1 MGKRVRGAKLRSK
14 KRGTEAERQIV
25 EKQAVRAEEGA
36 VTEKADEEL
45 FVIDTAA
52 LVPSKKQLA
61 RKEKK
66 QGKEKTVSAKEQ
78 TQIQKLVDTHSAK
91 ELEALV
97 KKTSTTA
104 KRAPKRI
111 KARQSVPTFDMW
123 ADDDGKTNKN
133 IVKAKKQAPVMVS
146 SGPHGIVPLN
156 HVKIGTT
163 KALPAQAPK
172 NKDRAP
178 VTVDLAKSGQSYN
191 PDHKDHR
198 SAIEEA
204 LLVETKRDKA
214 EKEAKLSASQ
224 GMTPETRALLLGD
237 TDTEDEEDSDD
248 DDDNN
253 NSDGGDEG
261 IETKSI
267 AQKRPEKMTR
277 AQRNKQKRVRAE
289 QYEIKERKRQKRMQH
304 ELRGIKSVKRTMRK
318 EELERKAAK
327 EKIEQLKQESERSK
341 GKDLYKQ
348 LADENP
354 RYAPSYP
361 VALPGELKSG
371 ASLRTIKPKGSL
383 VTDRMVSLM
392 DRGMTAKKQLKLKNR
407 VEGKRRKIKVKG
419 KGKNFRSS
427 KEGDILG

>member
-25 EKQAVRAEEGA
+25 EKQAVQAEEGA

-45 FVIDTAA
+45 FVIDTTA

-61 RKEKK
+61 KKEKK
-66 QGKEKTVSAKEQ
+66 QEKEKSVSAKEQ

-91 ELEALV
+91 ELEALA
-97 KKTSTTA
+97 KKTSITA

-111 KARQSVPTFDMW
+111 KARQNVPTFDMW
-123 ADDDGKTNKN
+123 ADDDSKTNKD
-133 IVKAKKQAPVMVS
+133 IVKAKKQKPIMVS

-156 HVKIGTT
+156 HVKIVTT

-204 LLVETKRDKA
+204 LLVETKRERA
-214 EKEAKLSASQ
+214 EKEAKQSASQ

-237 TDTEDEEDSDD
+237 SDTEDEEDSDD
-248 DDDNN
+248 DN
-253 NSDGGDEG
+253 NSGDEG
-261 IETKSI
+261 DETKTI
-267 AQKRPEKMTR
+267 TQKRPEKMTR

-289 QYEIKERKRQKRMQH
+289 QYEIKERKRQKRVQH
-304 ELRGIKSVKRTMRK
+304 ELRGVKSVKRTMRK
-318 EELERKAAK
+318 EELERKATK